1 MKILLLLSESWN
13 DVTAPNNNMTNW
25 FKGFSDV
32 EIWTISGS
40 SQMPNNQCSN
50 HYFLIGENDM
60 IKSLLT
66 KERAGKYYQL
76 VKGKTLEKETKRC
89 DISDNKKIKKRFAG
103 EPARL
108 LRDFVWRYGK
118 YDLENMKKF
127 IQEFNPD
134 IIFSQRRG
142 SVKMCRLENTVTQ
155 FTNAPIVAYTGDDE
169 YSLHQMSFS
178 PFFWIRRFWTRK
190 WLKKMIPQYKLF
202 YSQSERQMEEFQKE
216 FGVNTKFLV
225 KCGVFDVEKIH
236 KYVHNPIQVVY
247 AGKLYCN
254 RWKTLKL
261 LADAIGKVNAEYD
274 KTQIQLNIYTA
285 DDVTSIQ
292 NKYLNDGIHS
302 IIHGRVSPELLPKIY
317 EKSDIVL
324 HIESFDK
331 KNRLLTQDSFS
342 TKVMDCLSSGCA
354 VMAICW
360 EGHAAFQYL
369 KKADAAI
376 IASSEEEIYLNIK
389 KIVCNNEIICEYANK
404 AYICGKNNHQ
414 KKDVQK
420 MLFDDFNKVIEEC

>member
-13 DVTAPNNNMTNW
+13 DITAPNNNMTNW
-25 FKGFSDV
+25 FKGFSDT

-40 SQMPNNQCSN
+40 AQIPNNQCCQ
-50 HYFLIGENDM
+50 HYFLISENDM
-60 IKSLLT
+60 IKSLFT
-66 KERAGKYYQL
+66 KKRAGKRYHLGQE
-76 VKGKTLEKETKRC
+76 TLLETETRQC
-89 DISDNKKIKKRFAG
+89 DISDNKKIKKKFAG

-118 YDLENMKKF
+118 YDLEAMRQF
-127 IQEFNPD
+127 VQCFNPD

-142 SVKMCRLENTVTQ
+142 SIKMCRLENTIRR

-169 YSLHQMSFS
+169 YSLHQLSFS
-178 PFFWIRRFWTRK
+178 PFFWIRRFWVRK
-190 WLKKMIPQYKLF
+190 WLEKMIPQYKLF
-202 YSQSERQMEEFQKE
+202 YCQSERQMKEFQKK
-216 FGVNTKFLV
+216 FGVATKFLV
-225 KCGVFDVEKIH
+225 KCGVFGEKKVH
-236 KYVHNPIQVVY
+236 NDVHNPIQVTY

-261 LADAIGKVNAEYD
+261 LADAIKRINLEYD
-274 KTQIQLNIYTA
+274 KVKIQLNIYTA
-285 DDVTSIQ
+285 DEVTSTQ
-292 NKYLNDGIHS
+292 NKYLNDGVHS
-302 IIHGRVSPELLPKIY
+302 IIHGKIAANLLPQIY
-317 EKSDIVL
+317 KKSDIVL

-360 EGHAAFQYL
+360 KGHAAFQYL
-369 KKADAAI
+369 KKEDAAI
-376 IASSEEEIYLNIK
+376 TASSEEEIYLNIK
-389 KIVCNNEIICEYANK
+389 ELVCNTDIICEYANK
-404 AYICGKNNHQ
+404 AYVCGKNNHQ
-414 KKDVQK
+414 KEAVQK